1 MIYQQTASFLH
12 FHYWLQFENL
22 WQYLYFDGWESCHLH
37 LYLL

>member
-1 MIYQQTASFLH
+1 MIYQQTAN
-12 FHYWLQFENL
+12 WLQFENL